1 MYHNKEN
8 HKNNISECKQS
19 RSGTCWFGD
28 EKCWFNHTSN
38 DENSEKIND
47 KELSEN
53 QEIIDKIFSMMENF
67 TKRIMKIEEKMQK
80 TLIMEIEN
88 ENGKSEQ
95 KMEMDNEMQI

>member
-1 MYHNKEN
+1 
-8 HKNNISECKQS
+8 
-19 RSGTCWFGD
+19 
-28 EKCWFNHTSN
+28 
-38 DENSEKIND
+38 
-47 KELSEN
+47 
-53 QEIIDKIFSMMENF
+53 MMENF